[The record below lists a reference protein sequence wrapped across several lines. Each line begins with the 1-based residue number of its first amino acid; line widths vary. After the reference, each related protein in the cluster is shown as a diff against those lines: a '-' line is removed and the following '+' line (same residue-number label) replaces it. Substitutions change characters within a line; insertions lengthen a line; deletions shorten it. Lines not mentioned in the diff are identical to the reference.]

1 MRHRPN
7 RYQELSL
14 RRVGRYL
21 WHVQLSSLLEF
32 TGSEGFWNGL
42 LSSKDLEKIF
52 KLTILSSFPLGL
64 TKMMLG
70 KIEDRRRRGQQRMRW
85 LDGIINSVDMCLKK
99 SWEIVKD
106 REAWCTVVHVVT
118 KSQT

>member
-21 WHVQLSSLLEF
+21 WHVQLSSLLDF

-70 KIEDRRRRGQQRMRW
+70 KIEDRRRRRQQRLRW
-85 LDGIINSVDMCLKK
+85 LDGISSMDH
-99 SWEIVKD
+99 EF
-106 REAWCTVVHVVT
+106 E
-118 KSQT
+118 QTLGSGEGEGRLACCSPWGRKE